1 MIDDILRG
9 TLLRTPAYTPEQR
22 AEDVRKLRQRIEHIA
37 ARRNNAARGTKGGWL
52 MPTSPQLAELLLEP
66 VGDTVSISTWQ
77 LRRQLHYDLKSM
89 CRLVI
94 RAPGSA
100 DRLLAFVDGQLRM
113 DPVAAR
119 SFACLL
125 FTNGHADGAR
135 FWWRF
140 AAGADDATSAY
151 CLFLEGLLRG
161 NPSEAISCY
170 RNLDGAAFLC
180 DADWE
185 DAYRADGRPVNDA
198 LKAEVDDQIRE
209 VNAGTG
215 IHVPIPQEYFEEVPE
230 EYRDS
235 LLCQG

>member
-1 MIDDILRG
+1 M
-9 TLLRTPAYTPEQR
+9 LRTPAYTPEQR
-22 AEDVRKLRQRIEHIA
+22 AEDDRTLRRRIEHIS
-37 ARRNNAARGTKGGWL
+37 ARRHLAARGLKNGWL

-66 VGDTVSISTWQ
+66 VGGTVSLSAWQ
-77 LRRQLHYDLKSM
+77 LRRQIHHDLKTLS
-89 CRLVI
+89 RLVI
-94 RAPGSA
+94 KAPGNA
-100 DRLLAFVDGQLRM
+100 DRLLVFVEGQLRM

-119 SFACLL
+119 AFACLL

-140 AAGADDATSAY
+140 AAGADDTTAAY
-151 CLFLEGLLRG
+151 CLFLEGLLRDE
-161 NPSEAISCY
+161 PDEAISCY
-170 RNLDGAAFLC
+170 RNLDGDAFLC
-180 DADWE
+180 DPDWE
-185 DAYRADGRPVNDA
+185 DAPSTTGRPVNDA

-209 VNAGTG
+209 VDAGTG